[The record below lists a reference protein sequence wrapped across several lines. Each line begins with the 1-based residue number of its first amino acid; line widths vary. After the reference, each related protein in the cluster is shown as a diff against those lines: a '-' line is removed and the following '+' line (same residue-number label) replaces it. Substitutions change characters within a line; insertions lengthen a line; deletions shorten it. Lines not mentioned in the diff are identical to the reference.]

1 MSLPRSHIG
10 SCSGH
15 SARRRASSFR
25 VALSHL
31 KEETSC
37 LAEGIQKLMNVWRSP
52 IPEACLVICFLWP
65 SMDVWKA
72 LQLSSNCFTKTMIT
86 QTSMLPRD
94 RFHGSLSATMSTNDN
109 ESLLEVTQ
117 RPESALFSLRSFPA
131 RYVAGFGLTSE
142 PLER

>member
-15 SARRRASSFR
+15 SARASSFR

-37 LAEGIQKLMNVWRSP
+37 LADGIQKLMNVWRSHP
-52 IPEACLVICFLWP
+52 RSLPGHLFRLAIDGRVE
-65 SMDVWKA
+65 A

-131 RYVAGFGLTSE
+131 RYVAGFGLTYE
-142 PLER
+142 PLKR

>member
-1 MSLPRSHIG
+1 MEISHPRSLP
-10 SCSGH
+10 GH
-15 SARRRASSFR
+15 LFR
-25 VALSHL
+25 
-31 KEETSC
+31 
-37 LAEGIQKLMNVWRSP
+37 LAIDGRVE
-52 IPEACLVICFLWP
+52 
-65 SMDVWKA
+65 A

-86 QTSMLPRD
+86 QASMLPRD